1 MEQDRRQESRIDVFL
16 DLYKQL
22 EDALE
27 DKYRNARRHYSSVV
41 FEFIKDTDSEPVR
54 DKLEICREIR
64 NLLTHSANLDGEPI
78 VEPSAPVVAAME
90 EVLEFVRRPP
100 LALEFATK
108 GDQVM
113 KAHMHQRG
121 AAADGSD
128 GQKRLLPHSR
138 YGERA
143 VSRRVQCRHRVPVH
157 SAKRRQGNSGGH
169 HRGPAGKAPGYCLS
183 HGKLRICSQER
194 HLSFRPADL
203 RAGAGEKQAVSV
215 VLSPSTVPPESR
227 CWGCLPPGMCFLR
240 RPVHPQGRERRASG
254 RRLSSQEAA

>member
-113 KAHMHQRG
+113 KAHMHQRVLRLMEVMDKNG
-121 AAADGSD
+121 YSTFPLWRTGSF
-128 GQKRLLPHSR
+128 
-138 YGERA
+138 EA
-143 VSRRVQCRHRVPVH
+143 
-157 SAKRRQGNSGGH
+157 
-169 HRGPAGKAPGYCLS
+169 
-183 HGKLRICSQER
+183 CS
-194 HLSFRPADL
+194 
-203 RAGAGEKQAVSV
+203 V
-215 VLSPSTVPPESR
+215 
-227 CWGCLPPGMCFLR
+227 
-240 RPVHPQGRERRASG
+240 
-254 RRLSSQEAA
+254 